1 MLRRFAVP
9 IQFALL
15 ALIWG
20 SSFLFMKL
28 ALEGLSPSQV
38 VAGRLGLGAL
48 TLVIVMVV
56 TRRRWPRDG
65 GFWARM
71 VIVAMLLCVVP
82 FLLFAWAGQHIPS
95 GLSSIYNATTPIM
108 TLLVSLVALPDERLT
123 PRRTIGVIIAAAGV
137 VLVAAPWTITG
148 ADGPVSLLAQ
158 LACLGATLCYG
169 VGIVAMRRI
178 IRDRREDATTIA
190 SVQVSIAAVVALALV
205 PVIGLAPIR
214 LDAPVVVGIVLLG
227 ALGTGVAYVWSTRV
241 VQVWGATRAS
251 TVTYLTPLVGVVLG
265 MLVLGERLHWN
276 EPVGGVVVLAG
287 VLLAQL
293 GTARRAPRPAPA
305 DELP

>member
-1 MLRRFAVP
+1 MLRRATVP
-9 IQFALL
+9 ILFGLL

-20 SSFLFMKL
+20 SSFLFIKL
-28 ALEGLSPSQV
+28 ALEGLSPVQV
-38 VAGRLGLGAL
+38 VAGRVVLGAF
-48 TLVIVMVV
+48 TLVIVMLV
-56 TRRRWPRDG
+56 TRRRWPRDA

-71 VIVAMLLCVVP
+71 IIVAMMLCVVP

-108 TLLVSLVALPDERLT
+108 TMLVTLIVLPDERLT
-123 PRRTIGVIIAAAGV
+123 RVRTLGVLIAAVGV

-169 VGIVAMRRI
+169 IGMVAMRRI
-178 IRDRREDATTIA
+178 IRGRSEDATTIA
-190 SVQVSIAAVVALALV
+190 AVQVSIAAVVALALV
-205 PVIGLAPIR
+205 PVIGLQPIR
-214 LDAPVVVGIVLLG
+214 LDASVIIGMVLLG

-241 VQVWGATRAS
+241 VQEWGATRAS

-276 EPVGGVVVLAG
+276 EPVGGVVVLLG
-287 VLLAQL
+287 VLLAQGVL
-293 GTARRAPRPAPA
+293 GTRRAAPSH
-305 DELP
+305 

>member
-1 MLRRFAVP
+1 MLQRAAVP
-9 IQFALL
+9 IQFGLL
-15 ALIWG
+15 ALVWG

-28 ALEGLSPSQV
+28 ALEGLSPPQV

-56 TRRRWPRDG
+56 TRRRWPRDR
-65 GFWARM
+65 GFWGRM
-71 VIVAMLLCVVP
+71 VLVAMTLCVVP
-82 FLLFAWAGQHIPS
+82 FLLFAWAGQFIPS

-108 TLLVSLVALPDERLT
+108 TMLVSLVALPDERLT
-123 PRRTIGVIIAAAGV
+123 RTRTIGLLIAAVGV

-148 ADGPVSLLAQ
+148 ADGPTSLLAQ

-178 IRDRREDATTIA
+178 VRHRSEDAVTVA

-205 PVIGLAPIR
+205 PVIGLTPIR
-214 LDAPVVVGIVLLG
+214 LDASVIVGIVLLG
-227 ALGTGVAYVWSTRV
+227 ALGTGVAYAWNTRV
-241 VQVWGATRAS
+241 VQAWGATRSS

-265 MLVLGERLHWN
+265 MLVLGERLSWN
-276 EPVGGVVVLAG
+276 EPVGGVVVLVG
-287 VLLAQL
+287 VLLAQGVL
-293 GTARRAPRPAPA
+293 TARPGSRPR
-305 DELP
+305 LP

>member
-28 ALEGLSPSQV
+28 ALEGMSPAQV

-56 TRRRWPRDG
+56 TRRRWPRDR

-71 VIVAMLLCVVP
+71 LVVALLLCVVP

-108 TLLVSLVALPDERLT
+108 TMLVSLVVLPDERLT
-123 PRRTIGVIIAAAGV
+123 RMRTLGLLIAAAGV
-137 VLVAAPWTITG
+137 VLVAAPWTITFD
-148 ADGPVSLLAQ
+148 DGPTSLLAQ

-169 VGIVAMRRI
+169 LGIVAMRRL
-178 IRDRREDATTIA
+178 IRDRTEDATTIA
-190 SVQVSIAAVVALALV
+190 AVQVSIGAIVALALV
-205 PVIGLAPIR
+205 PFIGLSPMR
-214 LDAPVVVGIVLLG
+214 LDAIVIIGIVLLG

-276 EPVGGVVVLAG
+276 EPVGGVVVLLG
-287 VLLAQL
+287 VLLAQGVL
-293 GTARRAPRPAPA
+293 RARSKV
-305 DELP
+305 